1 MFVSVLEELR
11 EESREEEGNIYMLA
25 SMIAPKTAPDVSQE
39 SK

>member
-1 MFVSVLEELR
+1 MFESVLEEFR
-11 EESREEEGNIYMLA
+11 EESVVVEGNIYMLA